1 MYRNVKR
8 MASRNVSPKYLEQ
21 SFRSD
26 WRIDGI
32 SSSDDSRIRLIRFRI
47 FRTVRMIFLLFGV
60 QVQKLEAGATHST
73 GFRFFELKRKLLPRT
88 FVANNL

>member
-1 MYRNVKR
+1 

-47 FRTVRMIFLLFGV
+47 FRMIFLLFGV
-60 QVQKLEAGATHST
+60 QVQKLEAGATHPT